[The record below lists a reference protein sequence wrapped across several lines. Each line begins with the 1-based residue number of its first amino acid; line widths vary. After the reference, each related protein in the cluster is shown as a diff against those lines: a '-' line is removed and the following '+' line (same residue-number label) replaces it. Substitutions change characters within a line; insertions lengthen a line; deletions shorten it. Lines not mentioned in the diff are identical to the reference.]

1 MYLRRI
7 AVLAAFA
14 AGLVALP
21 LATAKA
27 QYYYSPWC
35 NPFPLTWP
43 FCIAGAAVGTAA
55 AIVTLPFRA
64 LAPPPYPY
72 AYYPPPAYYS
82 PRSLAPPPPGSVVPP
97 PPGSL
102 VPPPPR

>member
-1 MYLRRI
+1 MHLRRI
-7 AVLAAFA
+7 AVSAAFA
-14 AGLVALP
+14 AGLATLP

-43 FCIAGAAVGTAA
+43 FCVAGAVVGTAA
-55 AIVTLPFRA
+55 AIATAPFRA
-64 LAPPPYPY
+64 FAPPPYY
-72 AYYPPPAYYS
+72 GYYPPPPYS
-82 PRSLAPPPPGSVVPP
+82 YTAGSAGPP